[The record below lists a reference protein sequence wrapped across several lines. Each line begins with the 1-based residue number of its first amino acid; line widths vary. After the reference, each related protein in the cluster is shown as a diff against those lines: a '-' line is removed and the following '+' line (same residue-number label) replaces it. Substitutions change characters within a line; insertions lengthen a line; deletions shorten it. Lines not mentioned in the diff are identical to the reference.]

1 MKAFLF
7 MGLGASLGQNDLL
20 STDPSNHPT
29 PRDGRAPSFVSKHS
43 VSPCCLP
50 ERRQGKQRCRST
62 CCNLCHLFTS
72 SVTTSVTVSLVAKAM

>member
-29 PRDGRAPSFVSKHS
+29 PRDGRASSFVSKHS
-43 VSPCCLP
+43 VAASQSGGRGSGGAGARAVTYVTYLP
-50 ERRQGKQRCRST
+50 AVLPLR
-62 CCNLCHLFTS
+62 
-72 SVTTSVTVSLVAKAM
+72 